1 MKHQFKRGV
10 SMLLVLVMVVS
21 LISGLTFNV
30 HAAEYS
36 YNQGKRG
43 VVATSL
49 SAAAKNFYSSTPYET
64 LVTYAG
70 SADLD
75 SVPSSPLYGQLQNL
89 MASKHTNKTSYD
101 ATRELFQYTDCQ
113 QGGAWEDGQI
123 SSFYSGTPIGPEWD
137 SGATWNREHTWPDSK
152 GKAGADENDIM
163 MLRPTD
169 KDENGGRN
177 NTAYGRSSGYF
188 DPNIGSYNL
197 HGDVARIFLYT
208 YTRWGITNGNG
219 EYTTWGT
226 RGVMESKD
234 VLLDWMAEDPVD
246 TWELSRNDV
255 VQQITGTRNVFVDY
269 PELAFLL
276 FGEQIP
282 AGMTTPSG
290 KANVSYTVTATVND
304 STMGTV
310 TVSGSNIS
318 AEPAEGYMVSG
329 YELISGTA
337 TVTQSGNGFVVNA
350 TSDCT
355 IQVNF
360 APRTQVTITYAD
372 NGKTLTTATAY
383 SGDVVTLPAYTG
395 TAPEGYT
402 FLGWSD
408 VTVSH
413 TDEIPTYY
421 QTGKNY
427 TASGNVTLHALFSYV
442 AAGEGGAGIW
452 TLVTDASA
460 LKAGEQIVLAANTKG
475 AVSGPLS
482 TKFLTSV
489 NATFSAD
496 KKTIPTLPSGAETF
510 TLGGSAGAW
519 TLTATNGKLLGATS
533 KDLSNTSSNTKW
545 SISIASSNATITS
558 VDSSAGSF
566 RYNVSSPRFKTY
578 TSSVSATMLL
588 PQIYMLSAS
597 ETTYYTTASCKHDNT
612 EDVAAQTGNCTTDG
626 YTAGVF
632 CHDCSTYISGHEVI
646 PHPGHNYVPVV
657 TPPTATEDGYT
668 TYTCSRCG
676 DDYIDDEVPALG
688 ETYTVSFSVP
698 KGMEAIEDMTCNTAG
713 ITLPETVSPDGY
725 TFLGWTTAAV
735 DNSETEPTYYEGG
748 SNYVAASNIT
758 LYALYRQAEGGTGE
772 KAYLLVENTN
782 QLTVGSKVVIAA
794 ATENLA
800 LSTTQ
805 NSNNRGQA
813 AITKNTDKT
822 ITLTSGVAELTL
834 GEGKVANTW
843 SFYCPANNGYL
854 YAASSSSNHLKTKAT
869 LDNNGSFT
877 ITLGSNGIAT
887 VKAERTGRNWLRY
900 NTTNNLFS
908 CYGSGQNDICLYVE
922 TVSGTVTYTTEPE
935 IQGGEQPHTHTG
947 VFQKADP
954 ATCTEAGTIAHYLC
968 SCGKKFA
975 DENCTEELT
984 SVVDPQKAHNF
995 TAKTVDE
1002 KYKKSDAT
1010 CQSPAEYYLSCSVCG
1025 LTSKGTTHEGTFTN
1039 GNPDTQGHG
1048 KQTYVLNKKDATCT
1062 EDGYSGDTYCAL
1074 CNNEI
1079 EKGQTIPASHDLEEV
1094 AAKAATCKEEGVIGH
1109 YKCSVCKKL
1118 FSDEKATKELS
1129 AADVVIPKKTH
1140 SYTINKKNE
1149 TEHWKECECGEKSEV
1164 TPHTPGDFKIST
1176 TKHWK
1181 ECSCGHVT
1189 EEGAHTYGA
1198 WETVKKTRTNVA
1210 GERQRTCTVCGYIQT
1225 ETVPAP
1231 STPSTG
1237 DNAPIVLYV
1246 LMMVLAAAALVLLL
1260 ILRPKKGKYGR

>member
-1 MKHQFKRGV
+1 MRHQFKRGM

-21 LISGLTFNV
+21 LLSGLTMHV

-36 YNQGKRG
+36 YNQGRRG
-43 VVATSL
+43 VAATSL
-49 SAAAKNFYSSTPYET
+49 SAAAKNFYSNTPYET
-64 LVTYAG
+64 LASYAG
-70 SADLD
+70 SADVN
-75 SVPSSPLYGQLQNL
+75 SVPSSPLYTQLQNL
-89 MASKHTNKTSYD
+89 MASKHSHKTGYD
-101 ATRELFQYTDCQ
+101 ETRGLYQYTDCQ
-113 QGGAWEDGQI
+113 QGGTWEDGKI
-123 SSFYSGTPIGPEWD
+123 SSFYSGTSIGPAWD
-137 SGATWNREHTWPDSK
+137 SGATWNREHTWPKSK
-152 GKAGADENDIM
+152 APDGSSEENDIM
-163 MLRPTD
+163 MLRPTA
-169 KDENGGRN
+169 KDENGSRS

-197 HGDVARIFLYT
+197 HGDVARITLYV
-208 YTRWGITNGNG
+208 YTRWGNTS
-219 EYTTWGT
+219 YMWGT
-226 RGVMESKD
+226 SGVMESKD

-276 FGEQIP
+276 FGEEIP

-290 KANVSYTVTATVND
+290 NANKTYTVTATVND

-310 TVSGSNIS
+310 TVSGSNIA

-372 NGKTLTTATAY
+372 NGQTLTTATAY
-383 SGDVVTLPAYTG
+383 SGDVVTLPGYTG

-442 AAGEGGAGIW
+442 AAGEGGSGIW

-460 LKAGEQIVLAANTKG
+460 LKAGEQIVLAENSKS

-482 TKFLTSV
+482 GKFLTSV
-489 NATFSAD
+489 SATFSAD
-496 KKTIPTLPSGAETF
+496 KKTIPTLPSGAQTF
-510 TLGGSAGAW
+510 TLGGSEGAW
-519 TLTATNGKLLGATS
+519 TLTGANDKLLGATAA
-533 KDLSNTSSNTKW
+533 KALSYTGGTTKW
-545 SISIASSNATITS
+545 SISISSNKAT
-558 VDSSAGSF
+558 VQNGNSSCGRF
-566 RYNVSSPRFKTY
+566 LYNVGSPRFLNY
-578 TSSVSATMLL
+578 TSNTSTSMLL

-597 ETTYYTTASCKHDNT
+597 ETTYYTTASCKHQNT
-612 EDVAAQTGNCTTDG
+612 ENVAAQAGNCTTDG

-632 CHDCSTYISGHEVI
+632 CHDCSTYISGHEPI
-646 PHPGHNYVPVV
+646 EAPGHNYESVV

-676 DDYIDDEVPALG
+676 DSYVADEVPALG

-698 KGMEAIEDMTCNTAG
+698 EGMEKIDEMTCNTAG
-713 ITLPETVSPDGY
+713 ITLPETESPDGY
-725 TFLGWTTAAV
+725 TFLGWTTGPV
-735 DNSETEPTYYEGG
+735 ENSETEPTYYEGG
-748 SNYVAASNIT
+748 SNYVAASDIT
-758 LYALYRQAEGGTGE
+758 LYALYRQAEGGSGE
-772 KAYLLVENTN
+772 KEYLLVEELG
-782 QLTVGSKVVIAA
+782 QLTVGSKIVIAA
-794 ATENLA
+794 AKEAVAMSTEQSN
-800 LSTTQ
+800 
-805 NSNNRGQA
+805 NNRGQVV
-813 AITKNTDKT
+813 ITKNADKT
-822 ITLTSGVAELTL
+822 ITLAPNVAELTL

-854 YAASSSSNHLKTKAT
+854 YAASSSKNYLRTKET
-869 LDNNGSFT
+869 LDNNGSFA

-887 VKAERTGRNWLRY
+887 VKAQGDKTRNWLRY
-900 NTTNNLFS
+900 NTSNDIFS

-922 TVSGTVTYTTEPE
+922 TVSGTVTYTTEIK
-935 IQGGEQPHTHTG
+935 IQGGEQPHIHTG

-975 DENCTEELT
+975 DEDCTEELT
-984 SVVDPQKAHNF
+984 SIVDPQKAHNF

-1010 CQSPAEYYLSCSVCG
+1010 CQSPAEYYLSCTVCG
-1025 LTSKGTTHEGTFTN
+1025 LTSKGTANEGTFTN
-1039 GNPDTQGHG
+1039 GNPDTEGHG

-1079 EKGQTIPASHDLEEV
+1079 EKGQTIPAKHDLDEV
-1094 AAKAATCKEEGVIGH
+1094 AAKAATCKEEGIEGH

-1129 AADVVIPKKTH
+1129 AADVVIPKNPH
-1140 SYTINKKNE
+1140 NHTISKKDAN
-1149 TEHWKECECGEKSEV
+1149 EHWKECECGDKSEV
-1164 TPHTPGDFKIST
+1164 TTHSYGKFLTSKT
-1176 TKHWK
+1176 EHWK
-1181 ECSCGHVT
+1181 ECSCGHET
-1189 EEGAHTYGA
+1189 ERGKHTFGA
-1198 WETVKKTRTNVA
+1198 WETVQKARVGA
-1210 GERQRTCTVCGYIQT
+1210 EGERKRTCTVCDYVET
-1225 ETVPAP
+1225 ETIPEAT
-1231 STPSTG
+1231 TPSTG

-1246 LMMVLAAAALVLLL
+1246 VMMVLATAALVLLL